1 MASSSAVTTDTWKGQ
16 LNFDKA
22 CTSTGAQDRCWLI
35 ADLTAWNQVLHE
47 HECTLVEFSPGKL
60 SLRHMPHSD
69 VVEPSS
75 VTARKAAFLISW
87 LIANHGCITELSL
100 RCIGW
105 PNEDTPEEAA
115 VPIRLHPP
123 PGKGIR
129 RLEIEMLDF
138 DVSYRR
144 GSYYLDHEDIEA
156 LRGIEDLFIFSCD
169 ARLEPPLVR
178 LLENNSK
185 SVKFFMAV
193 NTELTRNMVDALQRL
208 EKCQSITVRL
218 CESYDDTYSDTDV
231 VTGLAQGVAG
241 VKKLKILLP
250 GNSDCKFSGLA
261 HAVEASVTL
270 TTLELSMF
278 SDWDSQMEL
287 FAALKV
293 NTSVKRVRVEFDNLE
308 WSCEEAL
315 AEVLSTN
322 CSLLDLILNGTVTD
336 GCMIRMAGALKQNT
350 ALEKLV
356 FGVALEGVNG
366 VIALCQALRTNK
378 TLKKLEFP
386 AFDASQTERVA
397 LAETLAHRD
406 GYRRVRLPLAEPD
419 LPILC
424 ALLPCPVSCP
434 QELNEI
440 PICSASEANIQHLF
454 NALTSSCC
462 RVETLSISIRGDPG
476 ASKMKALA
484 KMLSVNRSIRQMC
497 VVMHSDRGRVV
508 QELLDALDANN
519 SINEMVISSGSMHME
534 TITALSHFFARNR
547 TITAFR
553 LSIVPMKLEQ
563 FEQVLAPGPLA
574 RVMSHGMTMN
584 PVILEFG
591 GDSGYKLSRTYYP
604 IFEAL
609 NSNRGT
615 LNRATDFVLL
625 HGVDRVGA
633 QAFQL
638 FFGRRCL
645 LKHVVK
651 TSRKS
656 EHEALLAIAS
666 AQNFLLDN
674 YFVIT
679 GIVQRSVVCYPAG
692 KGTQCDELNAECWRA
707 IVRHLKVVDVL
718 S

>member
-1 MASSSAVTTDTWKGQ
+1 
-16 LNFDKA
+16 
-22 CTSTGAQDRCWLI
+22 
-35 ADLTAWNQVLHE
+35 
-47 HECTLVEFSPGKL
+47 
-60 SLRHMPHSD
+60 MPHSE
-69 VVEPSS
+69 VVEPSI

-208 EKCQSITVRL
+208 EKCESITVRL

-270 TTLELSMF
+270 TMLELSMF

-293 NTSVKRVRVEFDNLE
+293 NTSVKRVRVEFDNLD

-336 GCMIRMAGALKQNT
+336 GCMLRMAGALKQNT

-386 AFDASQTERVA
+386 AFDASQTE
-397 LAETLAHRD
+397 
-406 GYRRVRLPLAEPD
+406 
-419 LPILC
+419 
-424 ALLPCPVSCP
+424 
-434 QELNEI
+434 
-440 PICSASEANIQHLF
+440 
-454 NALTSSCC
+454 
-462 RVETLSISIRGDPG
+462 
-476 ASKMKALA
+476 
-484 KMLSVNRSIRQMC
+484 
-497 VVMHSDRGRVV
+497 
-508 QELLDALDANN
+508 
-519 SINEMVISSGSMHME
+519 
-534 TITALSHFFARNR
+534 
-547 TITAFR
+547 
-553 LSIVPMKLEQ
+553 
-563 FEQVLAPGPLA
+563 
-574 RVMSHGMTMN
+574 
-584 PVILEFG
+584 
-591 GDSGYKLSRTYYP
+591 
-604 IFEAL
+604 
-609 NSNRGT
+609 
-615 LNRATDFVLL
+615 
-625 HGVDRVGA
+625 
-633 QAFQL
+633 
-638 FFGRRCL
+638 
-645 LKHVVK
+645 
-651 TSRKS
+651 
-656 EHEALLAIAS
+656 
-666 AQNFLLDN
+666 
-674 YFVIT
+674 
-679 GIVQRSVVCYPAG
+679 
-692 KGTQCDELNAECWRA
+692 
-707 IVRHLKVVDVL
+707 
-718 S
+718 